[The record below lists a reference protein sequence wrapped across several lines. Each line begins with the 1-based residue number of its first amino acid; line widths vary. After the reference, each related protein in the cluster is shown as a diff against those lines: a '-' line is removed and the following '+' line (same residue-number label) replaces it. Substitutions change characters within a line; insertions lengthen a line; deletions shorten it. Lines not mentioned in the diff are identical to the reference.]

1 MPILDADES
10 HLTELSP
17 GVMRQGLVDGERGAL
32 SLSVAD
38 LVLNPDS
45 RVPNHVHPTEEAMVI
60 LEGHLEAVLGD
71 QVVTVTPGQTVLAP
85 AGVKHGFVNMSDSPA
100 RLMAIFP
107 TGKVE
112 RTLVD

>member
-1 MPILDADES
+1 M
-10 HLTELSP
+10 
-17 GVMRQGLVDGERGAL
+17 VDGERGAL

-38 LVLNPDS
+38 LVLTPDS

-71 QVVTVTPGQTVLAP
+71 QVVTVTTGQTVLAP
-85 AGVKHGFVNMSDSPA
+85 AGVKHGFVNRSESPA

-107 TGKVE
+107 TSRVE